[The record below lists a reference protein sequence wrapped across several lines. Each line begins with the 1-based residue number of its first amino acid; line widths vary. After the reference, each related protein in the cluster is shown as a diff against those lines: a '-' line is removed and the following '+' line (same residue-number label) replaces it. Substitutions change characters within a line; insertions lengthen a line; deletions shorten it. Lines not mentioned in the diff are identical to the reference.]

1 MTGWYQKFIP
11 RYADICE
18 PLYQLK
24 KKGAKFNWSGEA
36 QDSFDQIKRTLT
48 EAPILQLPNFSE
60 QFNLFTDASGVGI
73 GAVLQQN
80 QKPIAFASRTLNKAE
95 RNYTVTERE
104 CLAVIWALNKF
115 KTYFGPLPV
124 KVITDHAALT
134 KLTNGKNLSSR
145 MIRWA
150 LKLSEFNIEWEH
162 RPGVQ
167 NVVADLLSRNPVD
180 SVEGSQISC
189 AALRA
194 LAINSREQFIKEQRE
209 DPELGHI
216 YRYLENPDD
225 GSVNATIC
233 ESWSQDFKLIN
244 GLLFYAKYFS
254 TLGELRVYIPGSLRK
269 DIMKEFHDLPLA
281 GHLGK
286 RKTYLKLRDTCYFPF
301 MRKYIFEYVSTCD
314 RCQKFNYKNALPAGR
329 LMPIVSKY
337 PNEIVTLDLVGPYPA
352 SRPERYKFI
361 LVITDHFTKWCELI
375 PLRKASAQTI
385 ANAFFNNYIARYGA
399 PISLISDNGPQFIS
413 DVFEHLS
420 HRLDIKHMKTV
431 TYRPQSNLTERVNR
445 NLVQM
450 IASFVEEN
458 HENWDQFLHE
468 FAFALRTAVNET
480 TNKTPAEL
488 FLGRKIITPFS
499 KLINVTE
506 DAKYV
511 GNNIERLFDEARR
524 NMQKQHKYWEK
535 HYNLR
540 RRDVH
545 IKVNDLVLLQTHFL
559 SAAGKKQVGKFMP
572 KFEGPY
578 KVLEIKGNN
587 LVIWKNGRN
596 ITVNID
602 QVRVYRPRQ
611 SDTISSDSPIETL
624 YDEQE
629 VSHGSNRSNQ
639 GQFKEHRKTSSQE
652 SERCR
657 SRQSNTTREIPRNKR
672 KINSTTSKDPTIKR
686 SKICRKRSRQGSDH
700 QDRKRHAPEQRQ
712 GVKRSI
718 PSSISSNNNKFK
730 DLIPLHQEYSPL
742 QVHQSCLIAGML
754 RLQVDPEWK
763 LVDVITRP
771 VKPERQREDTTN
783 KRRKQ
788 SGQIKP
794 IQEDLA
800 HTIYGAVYKKKTE
813 SMRTSTTSKST
824 AYLAAYS
831 AEEASVWKR

>member
-1 MTGWYQKFIP
+1 
-11 RYADICE
+11 
-18 PLYQLK
+18 
-24 KKGAKFNWSGEA
+24 
-36 QDSFDQIKRTLT
+36 
-48 EAPILQLPNFSE
+48 
-60 QFNLFTDASGVGI
+60 
-73 GAVLQQN
+73 
-80 QKPIAFASRTLNKAE
+80 
-95 RNYTVTERE
+95 
-104 CLAVIWALNKF
+104 
-115 KTYFGPLPV
+115 
-124 KVITDHAALT
+124 
-134 KLTNGKNLSSR
+134 

-225 GSVNATIC
+225 GSVNATVC

-254 TLGELRVYIPGSLRK
+254 NLGELRVYIPGSLRK

-361 LVITDHFTKWCELI
+361 LVITDHFTKW
-375 PLRKASAQTI
+375 S
-385 ANAFFNNYIARYGA
+385 RYGA

-431 TYRPQSNLTERVNR
+431 
-445 NLVQM
+445 
-450 IASFVEEN
+450 
-458 HENWDQFLHE
+458 
-468 FAFALRTAVNET
+468 
-480 TNKTPAEL
+480 
-488 FLGRKIITPFS
+488 
-499 KLINVTE
+499 
-506 DAKYV
+506 
-511 GNNIERLFDEARR
+511 
-524 NMQKQHKYWEK
+524 
-535 HYNLR
+535 
-540 RRDVH
+540 
-545 IKVNDLVLLQTHFL
+545 
-559 SAAGKKQVGKFMP
+559 
-572 KFEGPY
+572 
-578 KVLEIKGNN
+578 
-587 LVIWKNGRN
+587 
-596 ITVNID
+596 
-602 QVRVYRPRQ
+602 RVYRPRQ
-611 SDTISSDSPIETL
+611 SDTISSDSPVETL

-629 VSHGSNRSNQ
+629 VSHGSNRSHQ

-652 SERCR
+652 SEGCR
-657 SRQSNTTREIPRNKR
+657 SRQSNTTREIPRSKR
-672 KINSTTSKDPTIKR
+672 KINSTASKNQTLKR
-686 SKICRKRSRQGSDH
+686 SKICKKRSRQGSDH

-718 PSSISSNNNKFK
+718 PSSISSRTYKFK
-730 DLIPLHQEYSPL
+730 RPNTSSPG
-742 QVHQSCLIAGML
+742 VESITG
-754 RLQVDPEWK
+754 PSK
-763 LVDVITRP
+763 LPD
-771 VKPERQREDTTN
+771 
-783 KRRKQ
+783 RRT
-788 SGQIKP
+788 
-794 IQEDLA
+794 A
-800 HTIYGAVYKKKTE
+800 T
-813 SMRTSTTSKST
+813 TTSGSRMEVSGRDNQT
-824 AYLAAYS
+824 RQTRATTRRHNEQ
-831 AEEASVWKR
+831 AEKTVRSNPVFFLEGIVTNLYGTLSLTF

>member
-1 MTGWYQKFIP
+1 MRTIVP
-11 RYADICE
+11 I
-18 PLYQLK
+18 K

-60 QFNLFTDASGVGI
+60 QFNYFTDASGVGI

-124 KVITDHAALT
+124 KVITDHAALM

-167 NVVADLLSRNPVD
+167 NVVADLLSRNAVD

-225 GSVNATIC
+225 GSVNATVC

-269 DIMKEFHDLPLA
+269 DIMKEFHDL
-281 GHLGK
+281 
-286 RKTYLKLRDTCYFPF
+286 
-301 MRKYIFEYVSTCD
+301 S
-314 RCQKFNYKNALPAGR
+314 
-329 LMPIVSKY
+329 
-337 PNEIVTLDLVGPYPA
+337 
-352 SRPERYKFI
+352 
-361 LVITDHFTKWCELI
+361 
-375 PLRKASAQTI
+375 
-385 ANAFFNNYIARYGA
+385 RYGA

-431 TYRPQSNLTERVNR
+431 TYRPQANITERVNR

-450 IASFVEEN
+450 IASFIEEN
-458 HENWDQFLHE
+458 HENWDHFLHE

-480 TNKTPAEL
+480 TNKTTAEL

-506 DAKYV
+506 DTQYV
-511 GNNIERLFDEARR
+511 GRNIERLFDEARQNMR
-524 NMQKQHKYWEK
+524 NKHKSWEK
-535 HYNLR
+535 YYNRR

-545 IKVNDLVLLQTHFL
+545 IKVNDLVLIQTHFL
-559 SAAGKKQVGKFMP
+559 SAAGRKQVGKFMP
-572 KFEGPY
+572 KFEAPY
-578 KVLEIKGNN
+578 RVLELNGNN
-587 LVIWKNGRN
+587 LIVWKSGRRVTAN
-596 ITVNID
+596 IE

-611 SDTISSDSPIETL
+611 TDTISSDSPVETL

-652 SERCR
+652 SEGYR
-657 SRQSNTTREIPRNKR
+657 SQQGNATREIPRNKR
-672 KINSTTSKDPTIKR
+672 KINSTASKDQALKR
-686 SKICRKRSRQGSDH
+686 SKICRKRSLQGSEH
-700 QDRKRHAPEQRQ
+700 QDRKRRAPEQRQ

-718 PSSISSNNNKFK
+718 PSSIPSRNYKFQKHNTSS
-730 DLIPLHQEYSPL
+730 PGVES
-742 QVHQSCLIAGML
+742 IAGPSRLPDRRTATTTGGSRMEVSGRDNQTRQARATTRGRNKQAEKPVRSNQANTRRPCPYYL
-754 RLQVDPEWK
+754 RS
-763 LVDVITRP
+763 R
-771 VKPERQREDTTN
+771 
-783 KRRKQ
+783 
-788 SGQIKP
+788 
-794 IQEDLA
+794 IQESDGIPEELSNIEINGIP
-800 HTIYGAVYKKKTE
+800 HSTLRRRSL
-813 SMRTSTTSKST
+813 SM
-824 AYLAAYS
+824 
-831 AEEASVWKR
+831 EALDGDPVHRI